1 MGNASFV
8 SGNGA
13 GAKGCI
19 KEGILG
25 VAYVSATGGPC
36 RASCADKG
44 QRSSSTE
51 LVLIRRVQLIS
62 LLDTIPWLDRHAS
75 ASSFVNGFGIAPT
88 FR

>member
-25 VAYVSATGGPC
+25 VAYVSAIEATC
-36 RASCADKG
+36 LV
-44 QRSSSTE
+44 E
-51 LVLIRRVQLIS
+51 LRGLIKDSAVLALNI
-62 LLDTIPWLDRHAS
+62 
-75 ASSFVNGFGIAPT
+75 
-88 FR
+88 